1 MLKKKPVKGSDKVSV
16 TFQTFEHPDAR
27 QVGVAGGWNNWDPDR
42 TPMKKRKDG
51 AWAATVRFERG
62 SRHEYRFV
70 VDGER
75 WLADEQADGQ
85 VTNPYGG
92 VNSVFTLRGPDD

>member
-1 MLKKKPVKGSDKVSV
+1 MLKKKPVRGSDKVSV
-16 TFQTFEHPDAR
+16 TIQTFELPNAR
-27 QVGVAGGWNNWDPDR
+27 EVGVAGCWNDWDPSR
-42 TPMKKRKDG
+42 TPMRKRRDG

-75 WLADEQADGQ
+75 WFADPEADDH
-85 VTNPYGG
+85 VANPFGG
-92 VNSVFTLRGPDD
+92 MNSVIQLREADD